1 MSSASSTATSP
12 DVPQSVP
19 SQASSTSSASSQSV
33 SARPSAEPDAPTTRL
48 SRLKEHSH
56 WARRATR
63 AWLAPAPAAKIGRAH
78 V

>member
-19 SQASSTSSASSQSV
+19 SQASSTSSQSV

-63 AWLAPAPAAKIGRAH
+63 AWLAPAPAATASAALIYL
-78 V
+78 